1 MTRDEILHVL
11 RLAKKSLFSRYP
23 LKSLAVFGSVAR
35 GDATTQSDLDVLVE
49 FSEPVGFE
57 IVDLAIELEGIV
69 HQKVD
74 VVSRKGL
81 KSALVPFIEKDLL
94 YV

>member
-1 MTRDEILHVL
+1 MTRDEIIQAL
-11 RLAKKSLFSRYP
+11 RQAKKDLFNRYP

-35 GDATTQSDLDVLVE
+35 GEATMQSDLDVLVE

-57 IVDLAIELEGIV
+57 IVDLAIELEEIV
-69 HQKVD
+69 QQKVD

-81 KSALVPFIEKDLL
+81 KPALIPLVERDLL